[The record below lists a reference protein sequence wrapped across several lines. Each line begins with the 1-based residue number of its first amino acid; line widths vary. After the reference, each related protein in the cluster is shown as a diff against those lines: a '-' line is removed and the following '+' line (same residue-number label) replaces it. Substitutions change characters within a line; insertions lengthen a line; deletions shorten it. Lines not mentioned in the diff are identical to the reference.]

1 MVNEQIE
8 SLLTIRDEL
17 MKIREKY
24 KKRADKERAKVN
36 NVYVTVSGEKCY
48 TEDDI
53 NAWYMSDYITLKQC
67 DKYIEKLEQKKE
79 KAGQKDY
86 MTKSERI
93 VSIFDGYLT
102 SIANEIEGIKFREEE
117 ERKRDERLKIA
128 QEQGLSY
135 SQWLELEEI
144 SRQSEEY
151 ENMRK

>member
-8 SLLTIRDEL
+8 SLLTIRDEI

-53 NAWYMSDYITLKQC
+53 NAWYMADYITLNQC
-67 DKYIEKLEQKKE
+67 EKYIEKLEQKKE

-93 VSIFDGYLT
+93 VSIFNGYLT
-102 SIANEIEGIKFREEE
+102 GIANEIEGIKVREEE

-135 SQWLELEEI
+135 AQWLELEEI